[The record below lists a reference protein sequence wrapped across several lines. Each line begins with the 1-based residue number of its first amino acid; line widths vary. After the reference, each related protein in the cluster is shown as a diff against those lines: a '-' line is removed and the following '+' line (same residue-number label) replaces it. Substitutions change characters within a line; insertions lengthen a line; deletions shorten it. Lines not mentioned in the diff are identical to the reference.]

1 MAAREQ
7 QRSSHFDESAEDGE
21 LEQYGVWVKVGP
33 EDVSEAEAGDEDF
46 AFADLSED
54 ELGSVE
60 MEDEEFRLDDGM
72 EVSLD
77 IGDMSEDAAQAD
89 SPEEES
95 EELLSLDDDELDI
108 SFDDGTEEL
117 GVDQLTEI
125 DDSEPVEAEPVEGE
139 EETLSLDEIQDTE
152 DSLEDALLDETED
165 LTSVDDELESLD
177 LGSLEDEDD
186 TASSIV
192 SDDDLPNSLDDIKLD
207 LTSLDVDDYQEAE
220 GAPESISEEP
230 DILDLESDEVQ
241 IEELG
246 EFDELDELGDL
257 DDIGDVSQLGEPESI
272 ELEEEEL
279 DLDDLA
285 GDLEEISPE
294 PVEASL
300 TEETDEQED
309 GTEVVEL
316 DLSSLPLEDDDFDD
330 LTLDTV
336 EEIENDLP
344 ELESEDGVS
353 LSLEEGFDDV
363 AAVEDQMFGGPA
375 TGDTGND
382 RLANIEA
389 EITALREQM
398 REISAMHQ
406 ELQAI
411 QSHLTARDDSVRSA
425 PETAPEAD
433 EDEDGLGFFEEE
445 EDETI
450 ALTTDELDN
459 IMDTAEFTEQSGEPT
474 DAEAFGIVASV
485 EESES
490 FEPEEDTNDF
500 LDLDGGPIQEITL
513 DEAPDDIGTLEIDLD
528 DTGSE
533 SVSESLEDPFEDSG
547 IDTLSSID
555 IDSELADVEELQ
567 DSSEAEDIR
576 RPVHSSTA
584 GESLETQ
591 EDDELLEAL
600 PQDDEPPAN
609 PFSSADSFVPENLKE
624 DLRLVLSYMDTLL
637 DSLPEDKIQEFADSE
652 HFQTYKNLFVELGLE
667 E

>member
-7 QRSSHFDESAEDGE
+7 QRSSHFDESAEDSE

-60 MEDEEFRLDDGM
+60 MDDEEFRLDDGM

-246 EFDELDELGDL
+246 EFDELGDL

-336 EEIENDLP
+336 EEIESDLP

-576 RPVHSSTA
+576 TPVHSSTA
-584 GESLETQ
+584 GESLETE
-591 EDDELLEAL
+591 EDDEVLEAL

>member
-7 QRSSHFDESAEDGE
+7 QRSSHFDESAEDSE

-60 MEDEEFRLDDGM
+60 MDDEEFRLDDGM

-152 DSLEDALLDETED
+152 DSLEDELLDETED

-246 EFDELDELGDL
+246 EFDELGDL

-336 EEIENDLP
+336 EEIESDLP

-576 RPVHSSTA
+576 TPVHSSTA
-584 GESLETQ
+584 GESLETE
-591 EDDELLEAL
+591 EDDEVLEAL

>member
-330 LTLDTV
+330 LTLDTG
-336 EEIENDLP
+336 EEIESDLP

-490 FEPEEDTNDF
+490 FGPGEDTNDF

-584 GESLETQ
+584 GESLETE

>member
-7 QRSSHFDESAEDGE
+7 QRSSHFDESAEDSE

-60 MEDEEFRLDDGM
+60 MDDEEFRLDDGM

-152 DSLEDALLDETED
+152 DSLEDELLDETED

-230 DILDLESDEVQ
+230 DILNLESDEVQ

-336 EEIENDLP
+336 EEIESDLP

-576 RPVHSSTA
+576 TPVHSSTA
-584 GESLETQ
+584 GESLETE
-591 EDDELLEAL
+591 EDDEVLEAL

>member
-533 SVSESLEDPFEDSG
+533 SVSESIEDPFEDSG

>member
-77 IGDMSEDAAQAD
+77 IGDMSEDAAQAY

-330 LTLDTV
+330 LTLDTG
-336 EEIENDLP
+336 EEIESDLP

-584 GESLETQ
+584 GESLETE

>member
-7 QRSSHFDESAEDGE
+7 QRSSHFDESAEDSE

-60 MEDEEFRLDDGM
+60 MDDEEFRLDDGM

-230 DILDLESDEVQ
+230 DILNLESDEVQ

-336 EEIENDLP
+336 EEIESDLP

-576 RPVHSSTA
+576 TPVHSSTA
-584 GESLETQ
+584 GESLETE
-591 EDDELLEAL
+591 EDDEVLEAL

>member
-7 QRSSHFDESAEDGE
+7 QRSSHFDESAEDSE

-60 MEDEEFRLDDGM
+60 MDDEEFRLDDGM

-230 DILDLESDEVQ
+230 DILNLESDEVQ

-336 EEIENDLP
+336 EEIESDLP

-576 RPVHSSTA
+576 TPVHSSTA
-584 GESLETQ
+584 GESLETE